1 VSYSD
6 DVSDKETETVVNVG
20 LNVSVNTEKSDCLW
34 QYVPSSV
41 NYFDSGPLFWKSTVP
56 KVGYSESLL
65 FSLTLRLTLTLTY
78 PTLNPNVST
87 VVRIYTMDFQNSRPS
102 E

>member
-1 VSYSD
+1 MSYSD

-41 NYFDSGPLFWKSTVP
+41 NYFDSGPLF
-56 KVGYSESLL
+56 
-65 FSLTLRLTLTLTY
+65 
-78 PTLNPNVST
+78 
-87 VVRIYTMDFQNSRPS
+87 
-102 E
+102 